1 MNVELSP
8 SLQFLPSPR
17 SISVSIHTDE
27 FRPHDHLMV
36 ISAIWGEFVHHDVSH
51 TPQGW
56 KADFAPSKHPNN
68 LGSGLRDPACSRN
81 FIPTIFLLEC
91 VRDSQTLSRLD
102 GRLPRPEA
110 QVLRG
115 RVRGLPPRVLPY
127 QDSQERP
134 LLRQARPA
142 MPGVCQVGR
151 RVLTGSFSRM
161 DGS

>member
-1 MNVELSP
+1 MNSP

-81 FIPTIFLLEC
+81 LRPTIFLTGMCKGLSNPLSFRWP
-91 VRDSQTLSRLD
+91 VTSARGSSAARSSSRTSTPSATLSRFPGTTPSTASSTCD
-102 GRLPRPEA
+102 
-110 QVLRG
+110 
-115 RVRGLPPRVLPY
+115 
-127 QDSQERP
+127 
-134 LLRQARPA
+134 ARS
-142 MPGVCQVGR
+142 MPGR
-151 RVLTGSFSRM
+151 EESIDRVF
-161 DGS
+161 